1 MLLPAG
7 RASIFGAMKEIAAK
21 EAGIGPILDAA
32 RQAPVRIAGEDGT
45 VCVAMS
51 LERYERLRE
60 AAWDRLIA
68 TMDAMSERAAAN
80 GLTEAKLE
88 ALLADES

>member
-1 MLLPAG
+1 
-7 RASIFGAMKEIAAK
+7 MKEIAAK
-21 EAGIGPILDAA
+21 EAGLGSILDAA
-32 RQAPVRIAGEDGT
+32 RKAPVRIAGEDGT

-51 LERYERLRE
+51 LERYECLRG
-60 AAWDRLIA
+60 AAWDRLVA

-88 ALLADES
+88 TLLADDS

>member
-1 MLLPAG
+1 
-7 RASIFGAMKEIAAK
+7 MKEIAAK
-21 EAGIGPILDAA
+21 DVGIGPILDAA
-32 RQAPVRIAGEDGT
+32 RKAPVRIASEDGT

-88 ALLADES
+88 SLLADES

>member
-1 MLLPAG
+1 
-7 RASIFGAMKEIAAK
+7 MKEIAAK
-21 EAGIGPILDAA
+21 DAEDGPRPLFDAA
-32 RQAPVRIAGEDGT
+32 RKAPVRLAGEDGA

-51 LERYERLRE
+51 LEQYERLRR
-60 AAWDRLIA
+60 AAWDRLA
-68 TMDAMSERAAAN
+68 ETMDAMSKEAAAN

>member
-1 MLLPAG
+1 
-7 RASIFGAMKEIAAK
+7 MKEIVAK

-32 RQAPVRIAGEDGT
+32 REAPVRIAGEDGT

-60 AAWDRLIA
+60 AAWDRLAVSI
-68 TMDAMSERAAAN
+68 DNLRKEAAAN

>member
-1 MLLPAG
+1 
-7 RASIFGAMKEIAAK
+7 MKEIAAK
-21 EAGIGPILDAA
+21 EAGIDLILDAA

-60 AAWDRLIA
+60 AAWDRLVA

>member
-1 MLLPAG
+1 
-7 RASIFGAMKEIAAK
+7 MKEIAAR
-21 EAGIGPILDAA
+21 ESGIGPILDAA

-60 AAWDRLIA
+60 AAWDRLA
-68 TMDAMSERAAAN
+68 VSVDSLRREAAAN
-80 GLTEAKLE
+80 GLTDAKLE
-88 ALLADES
+88 ALLADDS